1 MTIDGDAQSIFHAAT
16 THSIG
21 WKRRMKVNT
30 AAQTATW
37 TYVEGDWHEGN
48 IPLVGPRSHVMW
60 LGSSVFDGARW
71 FEGVA
76 PDLDRHAQRVNG
88 SAAALGLKPTMS
100 VEEIIGLTWDGL
112 KKFDGK
118 TAVYIRP
125 MYWAEHGGYM
135 GVPADPESTRFCLCL
150 YEAPMIEPSGFSVTL
165 SPFRRPTIETMPTN
179 AKAGCLYPNNG
190 RAIVE
195 AKSRGFD
202 NALVLDMLGN
212 VAETA
217 SSNIFLVREGHVFT
231 PAANGTFLSGITRA
245 RTISLLADYGFRTAE
260 TALSVRDFLEA
271 DEIFSTGN
279 HSKVVP
285 VTRIEDRDL
294 QPGPVARKARELYW
308 EWAHSTPVS

>member
-1 MTIDGDAQSIFHAAT
+1 
-16 THSIG
+16 
-21 WKRRMKVNT
+21 
-30 AAQTATW
+30 
-37 TYVEGDWHEGN
+37 
-48 IPLVGPRSHVMW
+48 MW

-76 PDLDRHAQRVNG
+76 PDLDLHAARVNA
-88 SAAALGLKPTMS
+88 SAIAMGLAPTMR
-100 VEEIIGLTWDGL
+100 VEEIVGLTLEGL
-112 KKFDGK
+112 KRFDGK

-135 GVPADPESTRFCLCL
+135 GVPAEPDSTRFCLCL
-150 YEAPMIEPSGFSVTL
+150 YESPMISPAGFSITV
-165 SPFRRPTIETMPTN
+165 SPFRRPSLETAPTN

-195 AKSRGFD
+195 ARMRGFD

-212 VAETA
+212 VAETGT
-217 SSNIFLVREGHVFT
+217 SNIFLVKDGHVAT
-231 PAANGTFLSGITRA
+231 PAPNGTFLSGITRA
-245 RTISLLADYGFRTAE
+245 RTMTLLEEYGMRTTERTLSLRE
-260 TALSVRDFLEA
+260 FLEA

-285 VTRIEDRDL
+285 VTRIEEREL

-308 EWAHSTPVS
+308 EWAHSS

>member
-1 MTIDGDAQSIFHAAT
+1 MSLSTP
-16 THSIG
+16 
-21 WKRRMKVNT
+21 
-30 AAQTATW
+30 AQTTTW
-37 TYVEGDWHEGN
+37 TFVDGDWHEGN
-48 IPLVGPRSHVMW
+48 VAVVGPRSHIMW

-76 PDLDRHAQRVNG
+76 PDLDLHCKRVNV
-88 SAAALGLKPTMS
+88 SAIALGLKPTKTP
-100 VEEIIGLTWDGL
+100 EEIVALTWEGL

-150 YEAPMIEPSGFSVTL
+150 YEAPMLEPTGFSVSV

-190 RAIVE
+190 RAILE
-195 AKSRGFD
+195 AKMRGFD

-212 VAETA
+212 VAETG
-217 SSNIFLVREGHVFT
+217 SSNIFMVKDGHVLT
-231 PAANGTFLSGITRA
+231 PAPNGTFLSGITRS
-245 RTISLLADYGFRTAE
+245 RTLTLLAEAGYKVGERT
-260 TALSVRDFLEA
+260 LSVRDFMEA

-285 VTRIEDRDL
+285 IVRVENRDL
-294 QPGPVARKARELYW
+294 QPGPVAKKARELYW
-308 EWAHSTPVS
+308 EWAHS